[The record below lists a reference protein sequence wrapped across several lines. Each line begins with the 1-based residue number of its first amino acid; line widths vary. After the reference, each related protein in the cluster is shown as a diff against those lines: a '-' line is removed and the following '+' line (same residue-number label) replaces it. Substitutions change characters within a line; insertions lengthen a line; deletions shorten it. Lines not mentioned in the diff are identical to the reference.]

1 MQKATPGICRPHVS
15 HALSQTVKKGEDITI
30 VHESPHEKKPGLGY
44 NLAVLA
50 VADGHNGSAAAL
62 HCQAKLYS
70 ELMQHMPTK
79 PPPDASSTQAT
90 KAYAEKLREAVA
102 TTFLALEGQF
112 VLTGQLSG
120 CTLTVVIITD
130 WLLTV
135 AAVGDSKAVL
145 DTGGQF
151 LEVSPEHR
159 VHHHLAEQDRLRK
172 AGSYLAPIS
181 VYMDGAAEPGE
192 PGYGPLRAWPGGLC
206 VSRAIGDMDVGE
218 CILAH
223 PHIMQIQIPPEGARL
238 VMASDGLWDCFP
250 TRKVVKMA
258 RTKETQPAV
267 DHIARAAIRHQ
278 GGQISDDLTIIVVD
292 LLPSCTTFPE
302 VASSLSHSPSSG
314 SLGSARRPSRP
325 KSSSSLKSFFRCGS
339 EPSVLEEFEPSFHDP
354 SVRDPSQR
362 GRGHHSNHAN
372 VNILADVDSYVEF
385 AHLSPVSV
393 ARRQQQQQQPAALP
407 EQQQPAYVSPFAQ
420 PNLARDSSDSASSS
434 VYFRSKAD
442 GEAQQSLRHIDYTTH
457 AGSQV
462 PTTPAGGAQVPP
474 GHRNMQ
480 SLFKDNSGL
489 LRVGSRGSIKDE
501 VTPSHGPGSRQ
512 SIVHHVPVLGTRGS
526 RGDAKRKSINDKL
539 LNRSS
544 MGSRQGSVH
553 LERLSATHYG
563 GGQIPIGRL
572 GSGSPEGM
580 TVHPILLT
588 SCDGGFKKY
597 RSGQMSGE
605 LDMVRR

>member
-1 MQKATPGICRPHVS
+1 MRGASCLQHSRHVCVEVCATATVLSCRSWLPT
-15 HALSQTVKKGEDITI
+15 QDGCTMMYTWKGE
-30 VHESPHEKKPGLGY
+30 LL
-44 NLAVLA
+44 NC
-50 VADGHNGSAAAL
+50 N
-62 HCQAKLYS
+62 
-70 ELMQHMPTK
+70 
-79 PPPDASSTQAT
+79 
-90 KAYAEKLREAVA
+90 AE
-102 TTFLALEGQF
+102 T
-112 VLTGQLSG
+112 
-120 CTLTVVIITD
+120 
-130 WLLTV
+130 
-135 AAVGDSKAVL
+135 
-145 DTGGQF
+145 
-151 LEVSPEHR
+151 
-159 VHHHLAEQDRLRK
+159 
-172 AGSYLAPIS
+172 
-181 VYMDGAAEPGE
+181 
-192 PGYGPLRAWPGGLC
+192 
-206 VSRAIGDMDVGE
+206 
-218 CILAH
+218 
-223 PHIMQIQIPPEGARL
+223 
-238 VMASDGLWDCFP
+238 
-250 TRKVVKMA
+250 
-258 RTKETQPAV
+258 AV